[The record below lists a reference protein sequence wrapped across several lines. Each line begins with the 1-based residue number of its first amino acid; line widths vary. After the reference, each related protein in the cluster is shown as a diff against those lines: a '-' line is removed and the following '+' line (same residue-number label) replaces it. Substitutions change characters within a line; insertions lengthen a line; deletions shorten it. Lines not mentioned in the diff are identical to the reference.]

1 MEIIYAF
8 RIDKKMVT
16 NRSES
21 FVQVDKYSITPRWS
35 VDFILY
41 LFHQVQN
48 SLSEFFSLDDSHI
61 FNF

>member
-21 FVQVDKYSITPRWS
+21 FVQVNKYSITPRWS

>member
-48 SLSEFFSLDDSHI
+48 SLSEFFSLDDSHLL
-61 FNF
+61 NF

>member
-35 VDFILY
+35 VDFIFY